1 LSCSLVHTELEGD
14 EARED
19 WVGNDGEA
27 AAAASSTGEGATI
40 VPLHL
45 GFLCTPEYPTL
56 KKQLSQK
63 SSIFTKACFFHFR
76 CKIHKLPNTK
86 GLQKPGVFS
95 GIHKVEKEEALGPG
109 RCKTL
114 GLTLGWGLRIEWK
127 WEQQVR
133 HCLRHEEQPRKKNR
147 LIAQEEEKQ
156 PKNHRGEK
164 MEREKTSKSMCT
176 NENQTSKFHPPVFN
190 QACFSA
196 FAKSNKKL
204 KTTSERDTQL
214 ELLGVWR
221 IHQNLKNKTTE
232 RCTTWPTWGL
242 SKSNKSSEQHQREI
256 HSLNYLVFAKS
267 TKTSKQHQREMHN
280 LNDLCSPKSNKKLR
294 TCSQRDASLELLG
307 VLQNPT
313 KSSTTTTTTTERCT
327 TWSTLGVFGNLTKS
341 SEKHHKE
348 MHHLNYWVFF

>member
-45 GFLCTPEYPTL
+45 GFLCTPEYSTL

-164 MEREKTSKSMCT
+164 MERKKTSKSMCT

-190 QACFSA
+190 QACF
-196 FAKSNKKL
+196 
-204 KTTSERDTQL
+204 
-214 ELLGVWR
+214 
-221 IHQNLKNKTTE
+221 H
-232 RCTTWPTWGL
+232 
-242 SKSNKSSEQHQREI
+242 
-256 HSLNYLVFAKS
+256 LV
-267 TKTSKQHQREMHN
+267 
-280 LNDLCSPKSNKKLR
+280 L
-294 TCSQRDASLELLG
+294 
-307 VLQNPT
+307 LQNPT
-313 KSSTTTTTTTERCT
+313 KSSKQPQRETHNLNYMVFAESIKTSKTKLQRDAQLDLLGVCQNPTKAQNNTRERSTAWT
-327 TWSTLGVFGNLTKS
+327 TWCL
-341 SEKHHKE
+341 
-348 MHHLNYWVFF
+348 